1 MGLLAPPAPEQ
12 APTVCNMG
20 YSHEVVTQ
28 EDTNFTKPLVPSKSV
43 HIKRMLVCILN
54 KFNVFVNADLIL

>member
-20 YSHEVVTQ
+20 YSHKAVTQ

-43 HIKRMLVCILN
+43 HIK
-54 KFNVFVNADLIL
+54 